1 MGAFHNSH
9 KKGDTGEFLGQV
21 DCYLKSCRP
30 RIVRRV
36 LFLFSGLVYSI
47 CVASVIVMVVFVT
60 VVMFVAIN
68 IALLKPGHEKA
79 DFANQS
85 QASLATWSGN
95 EGAKSIRGEAAL
107 RWLMAWQDVDTGKV
121 PAQRQTATVGTQVHS

>member
-1 MGAFHNSH
+1 MGAFHKSH
-9 KKGDTGEFLGQV
+9 KKGDTGVFLRQV
-21 DCYLKSCRP
+21 NCYLKSCHP
-30 RIVRRV
+30 RIARKV

-68 IALLKPGHEKA
+68 IVLLKPGHEEA

-95 EGAKSIRGEAAL
+95 EGAKSIPER
-107 RWLMAWQDVDTGKV
+107 
-121 PAQRQTATVGTQVHS
+121 PP